1 MVGPKFFLFATMGK
15 SFGSGVIVWI
25 FVLLVARMIEAKCLD
40 GNKITGGCKELT
52 LSVKSNSAE
61 IKATMKIKQ
70 SAGEKSFPGNIT
82 IGSCTFGGLFLPAG
96 ENFNPAY
103 KTPIQILAT
112 KNGVEIKDKS
122 HAGWTSICSTS
133 PFKLGV
139 DGKAATNFAVHT
151 DRADFVEIDLVCFLF
166 VISIMQI
173 PGSGYPNRFVERG
186 EDKLLDNHRIILLI
200 FSLAGFAWYK
210 CHKKTKIQETPA
222 KNEKPLAEV
231 VVAPLAKKETPVT
244 KKATSWV
251 YASNAEI
258 ARSSRSREIARR
270 KSLPGRLTL
279 HQISRKI
286 HQTNSANAL
295 KKMKAAKLERDNSA
309 KKLEAAQAKHKNTIK
324 LLERVKKELVEA
336 KEALDRKM
344 KVSAEIAAL
353 GATTPQVQSKLLKL
367 GPTQSE
373 TATAREISPRAT
385 TPQATTPQAKT
396 IQTTTTRAT
405 TDVTTEAT
413 TEEPTT
419 AAQTTDD
426 TRSGI

>member
-82 IGSCTFGGLFLPAG
+82 IGSCTIAG
-96 ENFNPAY
+96 TFSPDVGNFNPDVGGAY

-151 DRADFVEIDLVCFLF
+151 DRADFVEIDLDPG
-166 VISIMQI
+166 IQI
-173 PGSGYPNRFVERG
+173 VSSSEAKTNYWITIGIPVGVG
-186 EDKLLDNHRIILLI
+186 LIILLI

-244 KKATSWV
+244 KKATSWL
-251 YASNAEI
+251 YAPNAEI